1 MFLTKLKR
9 NASLLLGAGIV
20 SLMMVGCGTDGASDV
35 GTVEPPAAGDLI
47 TINATNADKV
57 LASSIGGIGKIAGMI
72 DDLVDS
78 LPELGIADSK
88 IAQASSGTNIDGSMA
103 VSDDTL
109 AITLV
114 SRDCADGGSISVD
127 GVSTSGGSVTFNHCQ
142 ERGIVLDGSAEIS
155 VSGGTY
161 SARFTDVNAGF
172 STGSLY
178 LSDAGFT
185 DSGDSFDFAIAS
197 GEANIQGIQ
206 IELKNFSL
214 NKNFSNV
221 IVNSWIKTDCMGGWV
236 DVATTVPLVFD
247 SSDLLVGGT
256 LTITGNNS
264 NMLVSV
270 NADGTIN
277 AYLNDVLYANYNSA
291 ADLPQYNAVCP

>member
-35 GTVEPPAAGDLI
+35 GIVPPPDAGELV
-47 TINATNADKV
+47 TINDANADKV
-57 LASSIGGIGKIAGMI
+57 LASSVGGLGKIAGMI
-72 DDLVDS
+72 DGLVDR
-78 LPELGIADSK
+78 LPELGMTDSR
-88 IAQASSGTNIDGSMA
+88 IAQASSGVNIDGTMA

-114 SRDCADGGSISVD
+114 SRDCADGGSISVNS
-127 GVSTSGGSVTFNHCQ
+127 VNTTGGSVTFNHCQ

-161 SARFTDVNAGF
+161 SARFTDVTAVF
-172 STGSLY
+172 STGTLY

-185 DSGDSFDFAIAS
+185 DYDNSFDFAIAS
-197 GEANIQGIQ
+197 GAANIQGIQ
-206 IELKNFSL
+206 IELKNFAL
-214 NKNFSNV
+214 NKHFSNV
-221 IVNSWIKTDCMGGWV
+221 VVNSSIKTDCMGGWV
-236 DVATTVPLVFD
+236 DVATTVPLAFD
-247 SSDLLVGGT
+247 SSELLAGGT
-256 LTITGNNS
+256 LTVTGNS
-264 NMLVSV
+264 SDMLISV

-277 AYLNDVLYANYNSA
+277 VYLNGALYANYSSA
-291 ADLPQYNAVCP
+291 TDLPQYNAVCP

>member
-88 IAQASSGTNIDGSMA
+88 IAQAPSGTNIDGSMA

>member
-197 GEANIQGIQ
+197 GTATVQGIK
-206 IELKNFSL
+206 IKVKNFAL
-214 NKNFSNV
+214 NKLFSDV
-221 IVNSWIKTDCMGGWV
+221 VVNSSIKTDCMGGWV

>member
-127 GVSTSGGSVTFNHCQ
+127 GVSTSGGSVTFKHCQ

-161 SARFTDVNAGF
+161 SARFTDLNAGF

-291 ADLPQYNAVCP
+291 VDLPQYNAVCP

>member
-291 ADLPQYNAVCP
+291 VDLPQYNAVCP

>member
-103 VSDDTL
+103 VSHDTL

-291 ADLPQYNAVCP
+291 VDLPQYNAVCP

>member
-1 MFLTKLKR
+1 MFLIKLKR

-103 VSDDTL
+103 VSHDTL

-197 GEANIQGIQ
+197 GTATVQGIK
-206 IELKNFSL
+206 IKVKNFAL
-214 NKNFSNV
+214 NKLFSDV
-221 IVNSWIKTDCMGGWV
+221 VVNSSIKTDCMGGWV

-291 ADLPQYNAVCP
+291 VDLPQYNAVCP

>member
-1 MFLTKLKR
+1 MFLTNFKR
-9 NASLLLGAGIV
+9 NASLLLSAGIV

-35 GTVEPPAAGDLI
+35 GTVPPPAAGDLI
-47 TINATNADKV
+47 TIDGTNADKV

-72 DDLVDS
+72 DALVDS
-78 LPELGIADSK
+78 LPELGIGDSK
-88 IAQASSGTNIDGSMA
+88 IAQASSGVNIDSAKA
-103 VSDDTL
+103 VSHDTL

-114 SRDCADGGSISVD
+114 SRDCTDGGSISVD
-127 GVSTSGGSVTFNHCQ
+127 GVTASGGSVTFNHCQ
-142 ERGIVLDGSAEIS
+142 ERGITLDGSAEVS

-161 SARFTDVNAGF
+161 SARFTDLNAVF

-197 GEANIQGIQ
+197 GEANVQGIQ
-206 IELKNFSL
+206 IELKNFLL
-214 NKNFSNV
+214 NKNFSNI
-221 IVNSWIKTDCMGGWV
+221 IVNSSIKTDCMGGWV
-236 DVATTVPLVFD
+236 DVATMAPLVFD

-256 LTITGNNS
+256 LTITGNS
-264 NMLVSV
+264 SDMLISV

-277 AYLNDVLYANYNSA
+277 VYLNGILYSNYNSA
-291 ADLPQYNAVCP
+291 VDLPQYGAVCL